1 MLHLAQISPLVCRI
15 PACFHGQVVVSC
27 HCKCETFWAFPF
39 PNGKWAAF
47 GTKISCKLWLSCVVA
62 TNIRSCDWFYLD
74 SSNCFEAYNPQKKNS
89 TCSMKSNHFKR
100 KWITFQP
107 SIFRCFWH
115 SSDML
120 RSLTLLAL
128 AHNVT
133 SSKYR
138 RVRKKLRVKKK
149 KTKKMTLQRPSWTK
163 KTKKNSTV
171 ARLPKPLPGRNSF
184 SLAVGWAVFA
194 GVRSTEW
201 NRSYT
206 WGKRS
211 RRCNFWGVL
220 GGGVAK
226 RGKFD
231 VSNGRKWK
239 IYYGFGLCEKVA
251 SRRQQLYIETNY

>member
-1 MLHLAQISPLVCRI
+1 
-15 PACFHGQVVVSC
+15 
-27 HCKCETFWAFPF
+27 
-39 PNGKWAAF
+39 
-47 GTKISCKLWLSCVVA
+47 
-62 TNIRSCDWFYLD
+62 
-74 SSNCFEAYNPQKKNS
+74 
-89 TCSMKSNHFKR
+89 MKSNHFKR

-138 RVRKKLRVKKK
+138 RVRKKLRVKK

-220 GGGVAK
+220 GGGLPKGVNLTFQT
-226 RGKFD
+226 GE
-231 VSNGRKWK
+231 NWK